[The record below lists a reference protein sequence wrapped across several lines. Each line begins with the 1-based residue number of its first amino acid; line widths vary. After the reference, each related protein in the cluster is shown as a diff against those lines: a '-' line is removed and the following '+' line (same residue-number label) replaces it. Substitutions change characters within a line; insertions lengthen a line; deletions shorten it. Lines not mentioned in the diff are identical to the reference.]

1 MAPRIPPSKRLK
13 QEIVEVLNGS
23 LETPVHPLDQFLK
36 LASTYMLQRALEQ
49 EVTEFLGRAHYQRAS
64 RRRPGWRNGYES
76 KRLRTTQGVLTLAQ
90 PQVRQTD
97 EPFSSRLDEAW
108 GRRSPNLETMAT
120 RMWVRGLSTR
130 DVEALFVETLGER
143 VLSKSGVSAISAQ
156 LTAEFEGWRKRDLSE
171 LKIAYLFLDAMY
183 LPVRQGSTEQEGV
196 LGAYGMTEEGKK
208 VLLHLALGNR
218 ESYDAWLSFLHEMT
232 ARGLAEPLLVIS
244 DGNPGL
250 LKAIRHVLPSALRQ
264 RCQVHRMR
272 NILAKLPKAVIAQ
285 MKRLIQQVFLAPTYE
300 SGLAR
305 GRALIARFRDRYPS
319 AMEALE
325 KDLEATLAYLK
336 FPKEHH
342 KSIRTTNLLERT
354 FGEGRR
360 RTKVIPR
367 FPTET
372 SALKL
377 VFATLRTASQNWRG
391 LAMTP
396 KVLRR
401 LDAIRQELFRGTNM
415 IAA

>member
-1 MAPRIPPSKRLK
+1 MK
-13 QEIVEVLNGS
+13 QEIVELLNSGVQT
-23 LETPVHPLDQFLK
+23 EEHPLDRLMKQ
-36 LASTYMLQRALEQ
+36 ASVYLLQVALEK
-49 EVTEFLGRAHYQRAS
+49 ELTEFLGRGHYQRGH
-64 RRRPGWRNGYES
+64 RRQSGWRNGYEP
-76 KRLRTTQGVLTLAQ
+76 KRIRTAQGMLTLSQ
-90 PQVRQTD
+90 PQVRESQ
-97 EPFSSRLDEAW
+97 EAFSSRLADTL
-108 GRRSPNLETMAT
+108 GRRSPNLEALAT

-130 DVEALFVETLGER
+130 DVEALFLETLGER
-143 VLSKSGVSAISAQ
+143 VLSKSGVSEVSETLKQ
-156 LTAEFEGWRKRDLSE
+156 EFDTWRQRDLSG
-171 LKIAYLFLDAMY
+171 LKIVYLFLDAIY
-183 LPVRQGSTEQEGV
+183 LPVRQGCKEQEGV
-196 LGAYGMTEEGKK
+196 LCAYGITEEGKK
-208 VLLHLALGNR
+208 ALLHLALGSR

-232 ARGLAEPLLVIS
+232 ARGLAEPVLVIS

-250 LKAIRHVLPSALRQ
+250 LKAIRQVFPNALRQ

-285 MKRLIQQVFLAPTYE
+285 TKRLIQQVFLAPTYE
-300 SGLAR
+300 RGLAR
-305 GRALIARFRDRYPS
+305 GKALIVRFRDRYPS

-325 KDLEATLAYLK
+325 KDLEATLTYLN

-372 SALKL
+372 SCLKL
-377 VFATLRTASQNWRG
+377 VFATLITASKNWRG
-391 LAMTP
+391 LTMSP
-396 KVLRR
+396 KILRQ
-401 LDAIRQELFRGTNM
+401 LDAIRQELLSQRKM

>member
-1 MAPRIPPSKRLK
+1 MAPRIPPSKQMK
-13 QEIVEVLNGS
+13 QAIVALLNGR
-23 LETPVHPLDQFLK
+23 LETQTHPLDQFLK
-36 LASTYMLQRALEQ
+36 QASTYMLQSALEQ
-49 EVTEFLGRAHYQRAS
+49 EVTEFLGRAHYQRSS
-64 RRRPGWRNGYES
+64 RRRTGWRNGYEP
-76 KRLRTTQGVLTLAQ
+76 KRLRTPQGVLTLAH
-90 PQVRQTD
+90 PQVRQAD
-97 EPFSSRLDEAW
+97 EPFSSKLDDAW
-108 GRRSPNLETMAT
+108 GRRSPNLETMTT
-120 RMWVRGLSTR
+120 RMWVRGLSNR
-130 DVEALFVETLGER
+130 DIEALFVETFGEQ
-143 VLSKSGVSAISAQ
+143 VLSKSGVSKISEQ
-156 LTAEFEGWRKRDLSE
+156 LATEFEGWRKRDLSD
-171 LKIAYLFLDAMY
+171 LKIAYLFLDAIY

-196 LGAYGMTEEGKK
+196 LGAYGITEEGKK
-208 VLLHLALGNR
+208 VLLHLGLGNR
-218 ESYDAWLSFLHEMT
+218 ESYDAWLSFLHDVT

-250 LKAIRHVLPSALRQ
+250 IKAIRHVFPRALRQ

-305 GRALIARFRDRYPS
+305 GRALIARFRGRYPS

-325 KDLEATLAYLK
+325 NDLEATLAYLK

-342 KSIRTTNLLERT
+342 KSIRTTNLMERT

-377 VFATLRTASQNWRG
+377 VFATLVTASKNWRG

-396 KVLRR
+396 RILRR
-401 LDAIRQELFRGTNM
+401 LDAIRQELFRGTKL